1 MKKCPFCVIALIALG
16 LLLGCSTI
24 PPSTQVPPPIEVILA
39 QLQKGIGTSESDPLV
54 KRFRMLLDNLDP
66 KFVEDRKAIADLT
79 VKAQQLLKENAI
91 NEPLDR
97 IMEGVNTAMYAKVA
111 NQNYAEY
118 AAAYLTLRQQG
129 QSHDAAVNGLKAL
142 IQSLGV
148 K

>member
-1 MKKCPFCVIALIALG
+1 
-16 LLLGCSTI
+16 
-24 PPSTQVPPPIEVILA
+24 
-39 QLQKGIGTSESDPLV
+39 
-54 KRFRMLLDNLDP
+54 MLLDNLDP